1 MLFVFFLLSGALDRS
16 GIHRLDVDKEY
27 FLMFSVVDENLS
39 WYFND
44 NIRSL
49 SSNAADLIE
58 DEDFQES
65 NLMHCKPI
73 VISFF
78 CVSEYTHACD
88 TSLYG
93 SCFYTKPNVSLL

>member
-1 MLFVFFLLSGALDRS
+1 M
-16 GIHRLDVDKEY
+16 DVDKEY

-39 WYFND
+39 WYFDD

-65 NLMHCKPI
+65 NLMHCKPLHI
-73 VISFF
+73 NAF
-78 CVSEYTHACD
+78 CASEQTH
-88 TSLYG
+88 TSESKTPFVLTCG
-93 SCFYTKPNVSLL
+93 F